1 MDYLKIIAMQSAEI
15 EKLQKQLKCLLNLIH
30 ELTQE
35 QQKNVLKIYFNQ
47 KINRN

>member
-1 MDYLKIIAMQSAEI
+1 MDYLKIIEVQSAEI

-35 QQKNVLKIYFNQ
+35 QQKDVVKIYLNQ
-47 KINRN
+47 KISRN